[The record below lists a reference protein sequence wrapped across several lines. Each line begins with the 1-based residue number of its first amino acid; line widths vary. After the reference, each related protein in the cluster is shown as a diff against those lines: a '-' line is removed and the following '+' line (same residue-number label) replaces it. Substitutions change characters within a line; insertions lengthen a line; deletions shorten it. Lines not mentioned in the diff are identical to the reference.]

1 MLNCNRYGLAFGVG
15 VGVGVCVS
23 CVVAGEAF
31 QFKLPSAIACS
42 SPSIY
47 LDLGPPPGCDTNEQ
61 PHSRTGWLTSLS
73 TGTGTVTGPAT
84 AILPAPRVAY
94 TYRDLE
100 DAAAFY
106 DRGFEI
112 ANSMNGWTV
121 ATIENA
127 TNLLH
132 PTKAERLAFRVRS
145 SCDCERSCE
154 WAFLAPKWER
164 RESIANPAR
173 SNARVPFDASPK
185 PGTVS
190 P

>member
-1 MLNCNRYGLAFGVG
+1 
-15 VGVGVCVS
+15 
-23 CVVAGEAF
+23 
-31 QFKLPSAIACS
+31 
-42 SPSIY
+42 
-47 LDLGPPPGCDTNEQ
+47 
-61 PHSRTGWLTSLS
+61 LTSLS